1 MQFTPWSV
9 VFSLIALV
17 VSCSPATSSAA
28 DEKEKQEK
36 TVVELGEGKL
46 TITAPAE
53 WKKVQPKSRI
63 IEYEFATKSATGDK
77 EAGRVTIMGAG
88 GSVEDNIKR
97 WIGQFSQADG
107 SDTKDKAKVEKK
119 TIGASE
125 VHFVDLSGTYKDMP
139 AGPFAGGKAID
150 RPDYRM
156 LAAIVVT
163 KSAGNYFVKFYGP
176 AKTVAENEKAF
187 KEMMESVKEK

>member
-1 MQFTPWSV
+1 VELLFAGST
-9 VFSLIALV
+9 
-17 VSCSPATSSAA
+17 CSAA
-28 DEKEKQEK
+28 DEKEKSEK
-36 TVVELGEGKL
+36 TVVELGEGTL

-63 IEYEFATKSATGDK
+63 IEYEFATKSAEGDK

-97 WIGQFSQADG
+97 WVSQFSQADG

-119 TIGASE
+119 TIGGSE
-125 VHFVDLSGTYKDMP
+125 VHFVDLSGTYKDSP
-139 AGPFAGGKAID
+139 AGPFAGGKTID

-163 KSAGNYFVKFYGP
+163 KNAGNYFVKFYGP

-187 KEMMESVKEK
+187 KEMMESVKDK

>member
-1 MQFTPWSV
+1 MRPTHW
-9 VFSLIALV
+9 IALFSFAAV
-17 VSCSPATSSAA
+17 GVLLAASSGFAA

-63 IEYEFATKSATGDK
+63 IEYEFATKSAEGDK

-97 WIGQFSQADG
+97 WITQFSQADG
-107 SDTKDKAKVEKK
+107 SDTKDKAKVEK
-119 TIGASE
+119 
-125 VHFVDLSGTYKDMP
+125 
-139 AGPFAGGKAID
+139 
-150 RPDYRM
+150 
-156 LAAIVVT
+156 
-163 KSAGNYFVKFYGP
+163 
-176 AKTVAENEKAF
+176 
-187 KEMMESVKEK
+187 